1 MRITVFTPTYNRVHT
16 LEQLY
21 RSIQRQNFSD
31 FEWVVVDD
39 GSVDDTEQF
48 FQRIMAEENP
58 FPIRYIKTVNGGK
71 HRAINRGVAEAK
83 GELFLI
89 VDSDDYL
96 TDDAL
101 AGIDRVEK
109 TIPSNIKDQFAGICG
124 QKGFAVN
131 CPIGESF
138 EGDVLDITS
147 LERGV
152 HGINGDKAETFYTEI
167 LRRFPFPTFEGE
179 NFITECVIWDK
190 IAEAGLKLRF
200 YNEIMMICNYR
211 SDGLS
216 AQGEELFL
224 RSPRGY
230 GLYLYQSRENG
241 KIVGLSMWNRY
252 LRFYYATKHQYSF
265 RQISD
270 MLHMNSAVLW
280 CRLFVLRVI
289 YKLYGG

>member
-1 MRITVFTPTYNRVHT
+1 MRITVFTPTYNRAHT
-16 LEQLY
+16 LNQLY

-31 FEWVVVDD
+31 FEWIVVDD
-39 GSVDDTEQF
+39 GSVDDTEHL
-48 FQRIMAEENP
+48 FQQILSEENR
-58 FPIRYIKTVNGGK
+58 FPIRYIKTANGGK
-71 HRAINRGVAEAK
+71 HRAVNRGVQEAK

-101 AGIDRVEK
+101 SGIDRIEK
-109 TIPSNIKDQFAGICG
+109 SIPAGMKCQFAGVCG
-124 QKGFAVN
+124 QKGFTATQA
-131 CPIGESF
+131 IGGSF
-138 EGDVLDITS
+138 EGEMLDITS
-147 LERGV
+147 LERMQYGV
-152 HGINGDKAETFYTEI
+152 DGDKAEVFYTEV
-167 LRRFPFPTFEGE
+167 LRRFPFPEFEDE
-179 NFITECVIWDK
+179 KFITECVVWDK

-216 AQGEELFL
+216 AQGEELLL
-224 RSPRGY
+224 RSPKGY

-241 KIVGLSMWNRY
+241 KIVGLSMWNTY
-252 LRFYYATKHQYSF
+252 LRFYYATKHRYSF

-270 MLHMNSAVLW
+270 MLHINPAVLW
-280 CRLFVLRVI
+280 CRLFVLRVV